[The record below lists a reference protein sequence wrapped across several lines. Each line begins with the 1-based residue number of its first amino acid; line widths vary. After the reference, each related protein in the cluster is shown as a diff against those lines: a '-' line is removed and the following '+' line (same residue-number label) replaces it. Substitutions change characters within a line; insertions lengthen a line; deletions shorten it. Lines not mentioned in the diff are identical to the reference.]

1 MQDVIADGSHAA
13 IVASQGRAPE
23 SAWTAP
29 LGTGRLLALLVLTCG
44 GYVLFYLY
52 KTARDLRDH
61 VDRGVTP
68 WAYPLS
74 ILIGLAN
81 AIAGARLAGVA
92 QRAAGRDQLRESA
105 SPGIVGFLIFV
116 AHVVLTV
123 VGTLTVQSFWVVGVF
138 LFALPWL
145 LLERQLDVIKAAW
158 PNVQYRTKPHRFTK
172 LQWVALVLGGV
183 LWALIIVGLWDDVVR
198 LRGTALAAGVAY
210 EDPQGRFSLTP
221 SRSGWLIVAP
231 GSVVED
237 ADLELYGPSAE
248 NWAVV
253 HVVEQAGRDLDTVVD
268 VRYGEI
274 SAVDENVRFTEK
286 RELLP
291 GTNTVV
297 SRSSYRGIDPFSGP
311 FLFSVAAFVTKQG
324 SVELIAYEG
333 GRQRSASG
341 GEELA
346 RSLKPATAPESAADE

>member
-13 IVASQGRAPE
+13 IVASHGKAPE
-23 SAWTAP
+23 TAWTAP
-29 LGTGRLLALLVLTCG
+29 LGTSRLLALLVLTCG
-44 GYVLFYLY
+44 VYVLFYLY

-61 VDRGVTP
+61 MERDVTP
-68 WAYPLS
+68 WLYPLS
-74 ILIGLAN
+74 TLIGLAN

-92 QRAAGRDQLRESA
+92 RRVARHEQLRDSA
-105 SPGIVGFLIFV
+105 SPGVVGALIFV
-116 AHVVLTV
+116 AHVALTV
-123 VGTLTVQSFWVVGVF
+123 TGTLTVQSYWVPAVL
-138 LFALPWL
+138 LFAVPWL
-145 LLERQLDVIKAAW
+145 LLERQIDVVRAAW
-158 PNVQYRTKPHRFTK
+158 PNVHYRTKPHRFTK
-172 LQWVALVLGGV
+172 LQWAALVLGGI
-183 LWALIIVGLWDDVVR
+183 LWALILVGLWDDVVR

-210 EDPQGRFSLTP
+210 EDPEGRFSLTP

-237 ADLELYGPSAE
+237 AELELYGPSAE

-253 HVVEQAGRDLDTVVD
+253 HVIEQAGRDLDTVVD

-297 SRSSYRGIDPFSGP
+297 SRSSYRGIDPLSGP
-311 FLFSVAAFVTKQG
+311 FVFSVAAFVTKQS
-324 SVELIAYEG
+324 SVELIAYQG
-333 GRQRSASG
+333 GRGRVASG
-341 GEELA
+341 AEELA
-346 RSLKPATAPESAADE
+346 HSLRPATAPESAVDE